1 METEIADILDANA
14 MIAYLRDESGADVI
28 ERVLLDKNI
37 RVFAHS
43 INLCEVYYDTIRFS
57 NEDAAEE
64 AIKNL
69 SGLGVIER
77 PDFDRTFWK
86 EVAQLKANYKAS
98 LADLCGIVL
107 ANKLTGSFLTTDHH
121 ELDKVAADGICK
133 IQFIR

>member
-1 METEIADILDANA
+1 LETEIADILDANA

-28 ERVLLDKNI
+28 EWVLLDKNI

-57 NEDAAEE
+57 NEVAAEK
-64 AIKNL
+64 AVKNL
-69 SGLGVIER
+69 SDLGVIER
-77 PDFDRTFWK
+77 TDFDQAFWK
-86 EVAQLKANYKAS
+86 QVARFKANYKAS

-107 ANKLTGSFLTTDHH
+107 ANKLNGSFLTTDHH